1 MGVYEEMCRFHI
13 IAEHELCEFS
23 ASASNPHG
31 FNSHLN
37 VEQLY
42 KCLTSLFSLYDYLH
56 SVGQPQH
63 NEPEFRA
70 YHILL
75 TMDTHGKYRRDAT
88 AHAFALGKMREHVLR
103 SPRESCLSLPLSL
116 PFLSPF
122 PSSVRWRLSLTV
134 LLRNVRGD
142 GDALL
147 LAIIRPRRKLN
158 HRIQRNRKPGAILP
172 LLAREITI
180 QQT

>member
-1 MGVYEEMCRFHI
+1 MARVPKMATSFPPPLSPSPPLSPLPSLPSLPLQKIVAVFAPPPRVCAIPAKPLGP
-13 IAEHELCEFS
+13 L
-23 ASASNPHG
+23 PHP
-31 FNSHLN
+31 
-37 VEQLY
+37 
-42 KCLTSLFSLYDYLH
+42 SLPSLSPLP
-56 SVGQPQH
+56 SLS
-63 NEPEFRA
+63 
-70 YHILL
+70 LL
-75 TMDTHGKYRRDAT
+75 
-88 AHAFALGKMREHVLR
+88 
-103 SPRESCLSLPLSL
+103 SPVPLSPLLFLSLQFLPSLPLSL
-116 PFLSPF
+116 PSLSPF